1 MTDFLKAVVLA
12 PLVLPWRLLR
22 GMGRG
27 VAQLCAEFTCWILG
41 HDIYKGI
48 CVRCAAVPHGHQ
60 I

>member
-1 MTDFLKAVVLA
+1 MRDFLKAVVLA

-27 VAQLCAEFTCWILG
+27 VAQLGAEFTCWILG
-41 HDIYKGI
+41 HDLYKGI
-48 CVRCAAVPHGHQ
+48 CMRCAAVPHGHA